1 MTTPDPTPTDGDASI
16 TDVYTDGACSGNP
29 GPGGWA
35 WATEGGRQASG
46 GEPNTTNQRMEL
58 RAVLEALLAL
68 PGSVVVH
75 SDSTYVV
82 NCFNERWYEGWK
94 AKGWK
99 NSQRKPVANRDLWEP
114 LINLYLMR
122 ADEVSFVWVK
132 GHSGDPMNDL
142 VDQLAVDEAAV
153 FKADAASG
161 AAGDPATGAGGAP
174 GPIDGPEPPW
184 PIDRAVAVT
193 GANSLNEEQAEEL
206 EGAIEGLDPAQDIL
220 VSGLRRGAEL
230 DGAERA
236 VALQVPLA
244 VVLPFPEP
252 ASRWPADDQARFTH
266 CVDAASWVVTL
277 DGDPASP
284 GQAVVARDRWIW
296 AAVVGAVIVGAPKL
310 VEELEAAGLG
320 VISSDI

>member
-1 MTTPDPTPTDGDASI
+1 MTSSDATPTAGDAST
-16 TDVYTDGACSGNP
+16 TDVFTDGACSGNP

-35 WATEGGRQASG
+35 WATKDGRQASG

-68 PGSVVVH
+68 RGPVVVH

-114 LINLYLMR
+114 LIDLYLMR
-122 ADEVSFVWVK
+122 AEEVSFVWVK
-132 GHSGDPMNDL
+132 GHSGDPMNDH
-142 VDQLAVDEAAV
+142 VDQLAVAEAAV
-153 FKADAASG
+153 FKADAASAAAKP
-161 AAGDPATGAGGAP
+161 AAGDVTPLAV
-174 GPIDGPEPPW
+174 DGPEPPW
-184 PIDRAVAVT
+184 PVDRAVAVT
-193 GANSLNEEQAEEL
+193 GAGSLDEDQSEDL
-206 EGAIEGLDPAQDIL
+206 DGALDGLDPAHDIL

-244 VVLPFPEP
+244 G
-252 ASRWPADDQARFTH
+252 SGKGRT
-266 CVDAASWVVTL
+266 T
-277 DGDPASP
+277 
-284 GQAVVARDRWIW
+284 
-296 AAVVGAVIVGAPKL
+296 
-310 VEELEAAGLG
+310 
-320 VISSDI
+320 